1 MAIKNV
7 TAGPLEPTWEVV
19 QRARRVWDRVLGP
32 LALFAILFGLVVL
45 GVLLIDVFSDGL
57 TRLNWNF
64 LTSFPSRKPE
74 ETGLLSALVGSIWLI
89 TLTAIISF
97 PVGASAAIYLEEY
110 ATRNRC
116 VELIEI
122 NIANLAGVPSIIY
135 GLLGL
140 ELFVR
145 FLFPV
150 TNGRTILSGA
160 LTMSLLILPIIIIAT
175 REALRA
181 VPDSLRQA
189 GLALGASRWQ
199 VVRDQVLPLALPGAL
214 TGTILA
220 LSRAI
225 GETAPLITIGALTYI
240 AYLPPFSLEAL
251 QTPFTVLPIQ
261 IFNWVSRP
269 QQGFHQVAAAGI
281 MVLLMVL
288 LSMNAGAIYLRNR
301 YQRRAV

>member
-1 MAIKNV
+1 MTLLTSSS
-7 TAGPLEPTWEVV
+7 TALTPTWAPI
-19 QRARRVWDRVLGP
+19 RGARRLWDRLLGP
-32 LALFAILFGLVVL
+32 LALMATLLGLVVL
-45 GVLLIDVFSDGL
+45 VVLLIDVFRDGWP
-57 TRLNWNF
+57 RLNWKF

-74 ETGLLSALVGSIWLI
+74 EAGILSALVGSVWLVS
-89 TLTAIISF
+89 LTALFSF
-97 PVGASAAIYLEEY
+97 PIGVGAAIYLEEY
-110 ATRNRC
+110 APRSRFT
-116 VELIEI
+116 EFIEV

-145 FLFPV
+145 FLFPL

-160 LTMSLLILPIIIIAT
+160 LTMTLLVLPIIIIAT

-181 VPDSLRQA
+181 VPDSLRQG
-189 GLALGASRWQ
+189 GLAMGATRWQ
-199 VVRDQVLPLALPGAL
+199 VVRDLVLPQALPGAL

-251 QTPFTVLPIQ
+251 RTPFTVLPIQ

-269 QQGFHQVAAAGI
+269 QAGFHQAAAAGI
-281 MVLLMVL
+281 IVLLVVL
-288 LSMNAGAIYLRNR
+288 LTMNAGAIYLRNR
-301 YQRRAV
+301 FQRRTV